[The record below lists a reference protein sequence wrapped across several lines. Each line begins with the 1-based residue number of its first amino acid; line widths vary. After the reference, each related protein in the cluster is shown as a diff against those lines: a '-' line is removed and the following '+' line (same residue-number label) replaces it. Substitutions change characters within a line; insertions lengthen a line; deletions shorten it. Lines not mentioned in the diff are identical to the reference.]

1 MFELSFYL
9 IFAIALG
16 LMSFLLIPRNLY
28 KKYFLYGL
36 LFGGIVDIAFV
47 SLFHFMGFIIY
58 KNMGATS
65 IFGIFSFW
73 TPITWTFYFMIYF
86 YLLPVRKAF
95 LVPYVLISVALN
107 YSVGLVM
114 SQSAL
119 YEVIGVYK
127 YIQPFVYLMWSV
139 ITSWVFLK
147 GEHKV
152 VI

>member
-36 LFGGIVDIAFV
+36 LFGGIVDIALA
-47 SLFHFMGFIIY
+47 SLFHFMGFINY
-58 KNMGATS
+58 KNMGATN
-65 IFGIFSFW
+65 ILGIFSFW

-95 LVPYVLISVALN
+95 LVPYVFISVALN
-107 YSVGLVM
+107 YSVGMVM
-114 SQSAL
+114 SQSGL

-127 YIQPFVYLMWSV
+127 YIQPFIFLIWSV
-139 ITSWVFLK
+139 ITAWIFLK